1 MFYRALHQLHISEIK
16 TRVYGKRQT
25 SDSRLRFLKISN
37 KYARMWQNNSYVY
50 GEHKT
55 AYDLLEVVNGKRQT
69 RRNHDHVVT
78 SAVCR
83 KRES

>member
-1 MFYRALHQLHISEIK
+1 MRECC
-16 TRVYGKRQT
+16 
-25 SDSRLRFLKISN
+25 KIT
-37 KYARMWQNNSYVY
+37 YVY

-55 AYDLLEVVNGKRQT
+55 AYDLLEVANGKRQT